1 MIVYRLADQRFI
13 EDREGIGAKLFG
25 GRWNAVNDA
34 CIYTSEHVSLAF
46 LEKFVHAAAKEDMS
60 NLALLAIEIPDH
72 TDNLLRVDEVKLKQN
87 WENEIAYT
95 QWIGGQVLADL
106 SILAFSVP
114 SLLIPTERN
123 YVINPKAT
131 QFKQIKFKKIV
142 NFATDYRI
150 LNFLK

>member
-95 QWIGGQVLADL
+95 QWIGGQILADL

-114 SLLIPTERN
+114 SLLIPIERN

>member
-13 EDREGIGAKLFG
+13 DDREGIGAKLFG

-34 CIYTSEHVSLAF
+34 CIYNSEHISSAF

-95 QWIGGQVLADL
+95 QWIGGQILADL

-114 SLLIPTERN
+114 SSLIPTERN

-131 QFKQIKFKKIV
+131 QFEKIKFSKIV
-142 NFATDYRI
+142 NFTTDYRI